1 MVQSR
6 PVAELGTQSSRD
18 TQARKVRGWML
29 GFHAVHLID
38 AGGRLGFFDALP
50 RLGGSA
56 DVAALAGELSYD
68 ERMTKVWCQAACA
81 VGILSYQPGVG
92 YRLAEGMDEVLA
104 ADGGDLPSAHLLAEI
119 ARDFAELPEAYRDG
133 GRGGD
138 GTRRRFS
145 EHAPEFYAFQSRVA
159 ALRSPLV
166 ADYLLGMPGVG
177 ESLRGGG
184 AALDIGSGAGGL
196 LLALTERASS
206 LRVVGIEPL
215 PYFVDHSREAIES
228 AGIGGRA
235 RVEAIPAETMAF
247 DREFDVVTQIQVFHE
262 LPHKKKPEI
271 LLACRRALRDDGRLV
286 LIDRCLPGREEE
298 IGDRRFTMSVL
309 EQWFEVSWGNVVHT
323 RGEILALLDDAGF
336 VVESEDEKAVPTYWT
351 FVAKPA

>member
-1 MVQSR
+1 M
-6 PVAELGTQSSRD
+6 
-18 TQARKVRGWML
+18 
-29 GFHAVHLID
+29 
-38 AGGRLGFFDALP
+38 
-50 RLGGSA
+50 
-56 DVAALAGELSYD
+56 
-68 ERMTKVWCQAACA
+68 
-81 VGILSYQPGVG
+81 
-92 YRLAEGMDEVLA
+92 
-104 ADGGDLPSAHLLAEI
+104 
-119 ARDFAELPEAYRDG
+119 
-133 GRGGD
+133 
-138 GTRRRFS
+138 
-145 EHAPEFYAFQSRVA
+145 
-159 ALRSPLV
+159 
-166 ADYLLGMPGVG
+166 
-177 ESLRGGG
+177 
-184 AALDIGSGAGGL
+184 
-196 LLALTERASS
+196 
-206 LRVVGIEPL
+206 VGIEPL

-228 AGIGGRA
+228 AGVGGRA
-235 RVEAIPAETMAF
+235 RVETIPAETMAF